1 MYHTIQE
8 FLDEWNEEQ
17 EATIKI
23 FSSLTDSSLQQKVTP
38 EGRSLGTLAWH
49 IVTSLGEMGGKS
61 GLIINAPPED
71 EPVPSHAK
79 EILDAYKNAGDSL
92 GLAVQ
97 EQWSDALLLE
107 TIELYGERWTRSE
120 TLHMLITHLIHH
132 RAQMTV
138 LMRQA
143 GLKVPG
149 IYGPSRE
156 EWATLGLPPA
166 E

>member
-8 FLDEWNEEQ
+8 FLDEWNEEH

-156 EWATLGLPPA
+156 EWAALGLPPA

>member
-49 IVTSLGEMGGKS
+49 IVTSLGEMGGKA
-61 GLIINAPPED
+61 GLIINAPSED
-71 EPVPSHAK
+71 ATVPLHAK
-79 EILDAYKNAGDSL
+79 EILEAYKNAGDSL

-107 TIELYGERWTRSE
+107 TIEFYGERWTRSE

>member
-49 IVTSLGEMGGKS
+49 IVTSLGEMGGKA
-61 GLIINAPPED
+61 GLIINAPSED
-71 EPVPSHAK
+71 ATVPLHAK
-79 EILDAYKNAGDSL
+79 EILEAYKNAGDSL